1 MSFPALRMRR
11 LRRTPLIRE
20 LVREVRLDRS
30 DLIQPIFVEEGLKT
44 DAPITSMPGQ
54 RRQAPGTVGRE
65 VGRLVD
71 KGVKSVILFGLPT
84 VKDEIGSGAYD
95 PNGVV
100 QRTIRDLKAQFG
112 DELVVLTDVCMC
124 QYTSHGHCGL
134 VSDGRIDN
142 DETLPKLAEVAVS
155 HARAGADIV
164 APSAMIDGQVKT
176 IRLELD
182 DNEFKDVAV
191 MAYAA
196 KHASSFFGPFRE
208 AAFSTPKF
216 GDRRTYQMD
225 YSNPEEALREIA
237 LDIKEGA
244 DMIMVKPA
252 LAYLDI
258 IYRAKKRFRMPTA
271 AYNVSGEFSMIKAAA
286 REGWIDEKS
295 AIMEVLTSIKRAGAD
310 MILTYH
316 AMEAAEWLG

>member
-1 MSFPALRMRR
+1 MRR

-20 LVREVRLDRS
+20 LVREVRLDQS
-30 DLIQPIFVEEGLKT
+30 DLIQPMFVEEGLKT
-44 DAPITSMPGQ
+44 DAPILSMPGQ
-54 RRQAPGTVGRE
+54 RRHSSTTIARE
-65 VGRLVD
+65 VARLVD
-71 KGVKSVILFGLPT
+71 RGVKSVILFGIPT
-84 VKDEIGSGAYD
+84 VKDENGSSAYD

-100 QRTIRDLKAQFG
+100 QRTIQDLKDQYG
-112 DELVVLTDVCMC
+112 DELVVFTDVCMC

-142 DETLPKLAEVAVS
+142 DATLPKLAEIAVS
-155 HARAGADIV
+155 HARAGADMV
-164 APSAMIDGQVKT
+164 GPSAMIDGQVKT
-176 IRLELD
+176 IRQALD
-182 DNEFKDVAV
+182 DTGFKDVAV

-244 DMIMVKPA
+244 DVIMVKPA
-252 LAYLDI
+252 LSYMDI

>member
-1 MSFPALRMRR
+1 MRR

-20 LVREVRLDRS
+20 LMREVRLDRS
-30 DLIQPIFVEEGLKT
+30 DLIQPIFVEEALKT
-44 DAPITSMPGQ
+44 EAPIPSMPGQ
-54 RRQAPGTVGRE
+54 RRQALETVSRE
-65 VGRLVD
+65 ATKLVD
-71 KGVKSVILFGLPT
+71 NGVKSVILFGIPT
-84 VKDEIGSGAYD
+84 VKDEIGSTAYD
-95 PNGVV
+95 PSGVV
-100 QRTIRDLKAQFG
+100 QRTIRDLKDQFG
-112 DELVVLTDVCMC
+112 DELVVFTDVCMC

-142 DETLPKLAEVAVS
+142 DETLSKLAEVAVS
-155 HARAGADIV
+155 HAREGADMV

-176 IRLELD
+176 IRQALD
-182 DNEFKDVAV
+182 DNGFKDVPV

-196 KHASSFFGPFRE
+196 KHASSFFGPFRD

-225 YSNPEEALREIA
+225 YSNPEEALREIS
-237 LDIKEGA
+237 LDIREGA

-258 IYRAKKRFRMPTA
+258 IYRAKKRFQMPTA

-286 REGWIDEKS
+286 REGWIDEKA
-295 AIMEVLTSIKRAGAD
+295 AILEVLTSIKRAGAD

-316 AMEAAEWLG
+316 ALEAAEWLG